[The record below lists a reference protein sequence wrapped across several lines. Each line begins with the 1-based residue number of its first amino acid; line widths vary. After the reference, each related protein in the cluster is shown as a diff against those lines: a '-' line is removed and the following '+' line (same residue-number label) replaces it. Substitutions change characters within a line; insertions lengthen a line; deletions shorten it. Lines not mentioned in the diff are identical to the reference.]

1 MVKDCRDFFFF
12 LNITRIKKKKNY
24 LCKLYVMKVTDNSN
38 SGYKTCRSIYKK
50 KILTKQMKN

>member
-1 MVKDCRDFFFF
+1 
-12 LNITRIKKKKNY
+12 
-24 LCKLYVMKVTDNSN
+24 MKVTDNSN